1 MMNLDEI
8 LRGIGQ
14 QMSRSVPQ
22 WDSGSLTPQVQAPS
36 ASSYSMGPWG
46 QAASSMFPEA
56 PSGAGAFPELGGGF
70 GSFQEMGGPG
80 YFGFPE
86 RQQEALGH
94 VAAAQQGAVS
104 PAGQPSNDTAE
115 QEAYIRQAA
124 AQRHIDPD
132 VAVNKVWANEG
143 KGSYVGDN
151 GSSFGPMQLHYGGVA
166 GGGNS
171 VGGLGDAFTQATG
184 LDARDPSTWKA
195 QVDWSLNYAA
205 KNGWGPWHGHTGD
218 PWEGIGS
225 YNAPTQSMGGGA
237 GTDQI
242 MQKVQPFLGKG
253 YVWGGKTPQS
263 GFDCSGLA
271 GWLTT
276 GQPESTVTLYGKS
289 TPVSEQSA
297 QPGDLVFYNMNQG
310 DMHLQHVAVYLG
322 NGKIVQSGGT
332 ENTVNVG
339 QAHQAVG
346 SAPEFRRVGG

>member
-14 QMSRSVPQ
+14 QMSRAMPQ
-22 WDSGSLTPQVQAPS
+22 WDSSSLKPQVQAPDF
-36 ASSYSMGPWG
+36 SMGPWG
-46 QAASSMFPEA
+46 QAASQMFGMAPES
-56 PSGAGAFPELGGGF
+56 PGGF
-70 GSFQEMGGPG
+70 GMAPETPS
-80 YFGFPE
+80 YFGLLPE
-86 RQQEALGH
+86 RNPFQQEALGH

-104 PAGQPSNDTAE
+104 PAGQPSNDPAE
-115 QEAYIRQAA
+115 VEAYIRQAA
-124 AQRHIDPD
+124 AQRHIDPET
-132 VAVNKVWANEG
+132 AVRVWGSEG
-143 KGSYVGDN
+143 KGAYAGDN
-151 GSSFGPMQLHYGGVA
+151 NSSFGPFQLHYGNVA
-166 GGGNS
+166 GGGNAVS
-171 VGGLGDAFTQATG
+171 GLGDAFTQATG
-184 LDARDPSTWKA
+184 LDARDPATWRA
-195 QVDWSLNYAA
+195 QIDWSLNHAA

-218 PWEGIGS
+218 PWEGIGA
-225 YNAPTQSMGGGA
+225 YNAPAQTMGGGA
-237 GTDQI
+237 GADGI

-289 TPVSEQSA
+289 TPISEQQA
-297 QPGDLVFYNMNQG
+297 RPGDLVFYNMNQG

-322 NGKIVQSGGT
+322 NGRIVQSGGT
-332 ENTVNVG
+332 QNNVNVG